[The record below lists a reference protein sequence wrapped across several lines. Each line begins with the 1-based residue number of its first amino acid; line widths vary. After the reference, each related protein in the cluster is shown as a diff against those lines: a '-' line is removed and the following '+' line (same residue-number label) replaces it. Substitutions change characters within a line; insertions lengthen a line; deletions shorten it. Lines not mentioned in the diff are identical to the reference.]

1 MDKHILDLDKPR
13 RLRFGFKATRLIR
26 EKFGSK
32 KDLTNI
38 LDVHVDEVPFFAWAG
53 LVWEDESLT
62 PEKVEEL
69 IDETIPDKYK
79 MIDIVNIVIKAIVEQ
94 MGIPSEKKKK
104 RTSSKSTGKSR
115 SKSA

>member
-1 MDKHILDLDKPR
+1 MDEHVLDLDKPR
-13 RLRFGFKATRLIR
+13 RLRFGFRATRLIR

-32 KDLTNI
+32 KDLTDV
-38 LDVHVDEVPFFAWAG
+38 LDVHVDEVPFFAYAG

-69 IDETIPDKYK
+69 IDNTIPDKYK
-79 MIDIVNIVIKAIVEQ
+79 VMDIVNIIIKAIADQ
-94 MGIPSEKKKK
+94 IGLPSEKKKK
-104 RTSSKSTGKSR
+104 KTSSKSTGKSR